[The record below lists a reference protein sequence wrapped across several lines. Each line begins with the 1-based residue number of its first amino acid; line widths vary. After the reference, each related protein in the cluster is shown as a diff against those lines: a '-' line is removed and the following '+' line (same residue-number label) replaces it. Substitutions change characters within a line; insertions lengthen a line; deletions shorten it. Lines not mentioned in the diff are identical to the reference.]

1 MLLSAFRR
9 DDKYH
14 ILPRKIE
21 QKDLITLCTLL
32 LQKDGANG
40 ERGKKKKGHFTFHD
54 SGNIRYRYCS
64 VTMTKK

>member
-14 ILPRKIE
+14 ILRRKIE

-32 LQKDGANG
+32 LQKDGVNG
-40 ERGKKKKGHFTFHD
+40 ERGKKKKVWITLDHH
-54 SGNIRYRYCS
+54 
-64 VTMTKK
+64 